1 MMGEVVGRGM
11 RFENVSILTDNIMDV
26 IKDMRYCWV
35 DPNGMICDQ
44 RGIFRVNCIDCLDRT
59 NIVQSAIARIVL
71 EIQCRKLGLLAPE
84 ELLPDACRLT
94 FQQMWANNG
103 DIISQQYAGT
113 PALKGD
119 YTRTGERK
127 FSGLMKDGMNSANR
141 YYINRVKDVYRQ
153 AAIDIMLGLDLQTEE
168 LNALAL
174 SGGVRPEPAEET
186 EVEREQN
193 LRTLIEESRRMLL
206 GETEECLGAWG
217 LIDCDPATGDPTQ
230 QDTDIILLLSQHAY
244 YVANYDDDIDQVK
257 SYQKIQL
264 KDLEKV
270 EIGPAPSLFKSKY
283 MCIRIY
289 YTSTEGTSHFHAFR
303 TTNTRLFNNIIVH
316 IHNDEEARESLK
328 AIAETFVAAK
338 KLTSQDLP
346 FIECKLDRKRTRP
359 HSGVINITQQAQAQ
373 VTTLQR
379 GATGLPGRAATSSS
393 LSQQAGPLTSRLGRT
408 FASFNPVRHIRLGR
422 MKPNVSQF
430 IPAVWYSKD
439 DAPTDGSTEQARI
452 LKGDKIVSL
461 PNVVVS
467 PGVKQI
473 NLKREYDL
481 DDIID
486 GEESD
491 DLDDDPYGWPSK
503 VDTSVD
509 FHLLSCGIIR
519 TSPVTSVTSL
529 MRDRISKMFSD
540 RGIVHMETTRWR
552 NGDQRYRSDTLYDAH
567 TAVKVPPIC
576 SATFTLDTDTDDK
589 DDSNRPVQDHTE
601 HQGPAPNSN
610 ADVQSSIPG
619 NTRRQSRSSS
629 IDSSASQNE
638 WVTSSVVTLSS
649 DNVDAVSPLS
659 RLRSK
664 MSSLTGGASLGARAR
679 PENRQQSRQLVNF
692 ALQNRINSELR
703 FREIRT
709 KIILL

>member
-1 MMGEVVGRGM
+1 MCT
-11 RFENVSILTDNIMDV
+11 SLT
-26 IKDMRYCWV
+26 C
-35 DPNGMICDQ
+35 
-44 RGIFRVNCIDCLDRT
+44 
-59 NIVQSAIARIVL
+59 
-71 EIQCRKLGLLAPE
+71 
-84 ELLPDACRLT
+84 
-94 FQQMWANNG
+94 
-103 DIISQQYAGT
+103 
-113 PALKGD
+113 
-119 YTRTGERK
+119 
-127 FSGLMKDGMNSANR
+127 
-141 YYINRVKDVYRQ
+141 
-153 AAIDIMLGLDLQTEE
+153 
-168 LNALAL
+168 
-174 SGGVRPEPAEET
+174 
-186 EVEREQN
+186 
-193 LRTLIEESRRMLL
+193 
-206 GETEECLGAWG
+206 
-217 LIDCDPATGDPTQ
+217 
-230 QDTDIILLLSQHAY
+230 
-244 YVANYDDDIDQVK
+244 
-257 SYQKIQL
+257 
-264 KDLEKV
+264 
-270 EIGPAPSLFKSKY
+270 
-283 MCIRIY
+283 
-289 YTSTEGTSHFHAFR
+289 
-303 TTNTRLFNNIIVH
+303 
-316 IHNDEEARESLK
+316 
-328 AIAETFVAAK
+328 
-338 KLTSQDLP
+338 
-346 FIECKLDRKRTRP
+346 RKRTRR

-461 PNVVVS
+461 PSVVIS
-467 PGVKQI
+467 PGDKQVT
-473 NLKREYDL
+473 LKREYDL

-519 TSPVTSVTSL
+519 TSPVASVTSL
-529 MRDRISKMFSD
+529 MRDRISKIFSD

-552 NGDQRYRSDTLYDAH
+552 NGDQRYRSDTLHDAH
-567 TAVKVPPIC
+567 ADVKVQP
-576 SATFTLDTDTDDK
+576 TFTLDTDTDDR
-589 DDSNRPVQDHTE
+589 DDSNRPMQDHTD
-601 HQGPAPNSN
+601 HQGATPDSN

-619 NTRRQSRSSS
+619 NARRQSRNSS
-629 IDSSASQNE
+629 IDSNTSQNE
-638 WVTSSVVTLSS
+638 WVTVSVDDAALSHPGRQHLYHPCMKTSFSEGSLSGLSPEFSSDLSS
-649 DNVDAVSPLS
+649 DSVDAASPLS